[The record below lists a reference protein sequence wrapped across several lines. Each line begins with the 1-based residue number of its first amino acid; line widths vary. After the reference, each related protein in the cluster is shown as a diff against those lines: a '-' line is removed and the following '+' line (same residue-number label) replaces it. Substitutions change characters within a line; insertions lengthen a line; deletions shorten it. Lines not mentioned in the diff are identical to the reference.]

1 MLQEE
6 CRTLRN
12 KNMVDGEGGQSS
24 LWHCAFQKV
33 RDQPA
38 GPQQLTAAVF
48 PILVRMVVVVVETV
62 NGEDSR
68 EPVRIGNGMKMSRGT
83 LLSFGIPLLLSSL

>member
-1 MLQEE
+1 
-6 CRTLRN
+6 
-12 KNMVDGEGGQSS
+12 MVDGEGGQSS
-24 LWHCAFQKV
+24 LWHCTFQKV
-33 RDQPA
+33 RDQPG

-48 PILVRMVVVVVETV
+48 PILVRMVVVVELETV

-68 EPVRIGNGMKMSRGT
+68 EPVRIENGMKMSRGT

>member
-1 MLQEE
+1 
-6 CRTLRN
+6 
-12 KNMVDGEGGQSS
+12 MVDGEGGQSS
-24 LWHCAFQKV
+24 LWHCTFQKV
-33 RDQPA
+33 RDQPG

-48 PILVRMVVVVVETV
+48 PILVRMVVVVVLETV

-83 LLSFGIPLLLSSL
+83 LLSFGIPLLLSSQKLHM

>member
-1 MLQEE
+1 
-6 CRTLRN
+6 
-12 KNMVDGEGGQSS
+12 MVDGEGGQSS
-24 LWHCAFQKV
+24 LWHCTFQKV
-33 RDQPA
+33 RDQPG

-48 PILVRMVVVVVETV
+48 PILVRMVLETV